1 MHQLVFIL
9 GINPRNTGS
18 FLANKRVEGTDLPQ
32 VLSTCL
38 SLCLSVSVCLCVSL
52 SLFLSLSLS
61 LYVCVCVCVCVCIH
75 ERIIIF
81 SNMTGKTEVKNI
93 VEVYTDFG

>member
-1 MHQLVFIL
+1 M
-9 GINPRNTGS
+9 GS

-38 SLCLSVSVCLCVSL
+38 SLCLSVSVCLCL
-52 SLFLSLSLS
+52 SLFLSSSLSLSLS
-61 LYVCVCVCVCVCIH
+61 LSLCVCMFVCVFVCVCVCIH
-75 ERIIIF
+75 EHIIIF

>member
-38 SLCLSVSVCLCVSL
+38 SLCLSVSVGLCVSL

-61 LYVCVCVCVCVCIH
+61 LSLSLFL
-75 ERIIIF
+75 IIF